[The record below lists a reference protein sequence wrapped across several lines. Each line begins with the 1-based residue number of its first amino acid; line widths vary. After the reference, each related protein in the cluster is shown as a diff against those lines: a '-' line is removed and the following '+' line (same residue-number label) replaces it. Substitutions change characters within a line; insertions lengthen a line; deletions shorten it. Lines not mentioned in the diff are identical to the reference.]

1 MRAEVRRWRG
11 YLFFLL
17 GRGNLVVFILA
28 CVKGE
33 AAQGPFVSA
42 APSLCLRLYVWM
54 PLRRD
59 VKVCGRGECKLGDEW
74 LHVLSCF

>member
-1 MRAEVRRWRG
+1 MESVCI
-11 YLFFLL
+11 YFFSSWT
-17 GRGNLVVFILA
+17 GNLVVLLG

-54 PLRRD
+54 PLRQD
-59 VKVCGRGECKLGDEW
+59 VKVCGWERASSGMNG
-74 LHVLSCF
+74 STF